1 MLKLLVETALR
12 RRSLVLI
19 AAIALLLLGLRAA
32 KETPLDVFPEFSRP
46 LIEVQTEAPGLST
59 PEVEALVTVPLEAA
73 LAGIPDLE
81 TQRSKSVLGLSSV
94 VLLLREGADPFRS
107 RQLVQERLAVEASRL
122 PAAARAPVI
131 LPPLSSLSRVMKI
144 GVRSDRLSRIEL
156 SEIVRFT
163 IRPKLLAVAGVA
175 NVSVWG
181 QRDRQLQVLIEPER
195 LRAHDLTLDV
205 VASAVADATA
215 ADSGGFLDTPH
226 QRLALRHAAIAE
238 QPAALGQHLIT
249 LRGGAPLRLGDVA
262 EIREGHAPPIG
273 DAIINGGPGLLLI
286 VEKQPGANTLLVT
299 RAVEAALSGLRPAL
313 SGIEIDPSIFRP
325 AEFIDQSLRNLRSAL
340 LLGCV
345 LVIGVLLVFLR
356 DLRAALVS
364 MVAIPLSLTAA
375 VVVLWLRGGTLNT
388 LFLAGLVIAL
398 GEVVDDAVIDVENI
412 RRRLRLRPQNESES
426 ESENGP
432 ILPVVLAA
440 SLEVRSAVVY
450 ATLIV
455 SLVFLPVLLLDGLA
469 GTFFRPLAQA
479 YVLAVL
485 ASLGV
490 ALTVTPALSLL
501 LLPSA
506 MRTQRPEP
514 MQGARHLYRRILARV
529 IKRPRLLLGSLL
541 VTSLLAVGGLSFLGD
556 ELLPSFKETDFL
568 MHWIERPG
576 ASVEASRRSTERI
589 SRELLAIP
597 GVKSFGAHIGRA
609 EVGDEVVGP
618 NFTEHW
624 IHIDPRADYPT
635 TVRRIEQVVA
645 GYPGV
650 WSDVLTYLKERIK
663 EVLSGSSAAVVVRLY
678 GPELDGLRR
687 QAGAVAAAL
696 GEIRGVSDLKVEPQ
710 IFVPQLE
717 VRLRP
722 ERAALHGVSAGQVRR
737 TVRTFLSGRRVGEV
751 YPQQRS
757 VEVVLWSPESAR
769 ADRTALARLLID
781 TPRGERVELGA
792 IADLIV
798 VPAPS
803 EIKREGG
810 SRRLDVTCNVRGR
823 DLGSVARD
831 IERKVAGLPFPS
843 GYYPEIL
850 GEYTAQRRS
859 RNQMLGLSLFSLLG
873 IFGLLYLDFRSLRH
887 ALLLFLTLPCA
898 LIGGVLGAL
907 LGGGVLSLGSLV
919 GFISV
924 LGIAARNGILI
935 LSHYRH
941 LQDEEGIPFGTEL
954 ILRGAEERLVPVLM
968 TALCAGLALVPIVL
982 RGNVPGYE
990 IEHPMA
996 VVIVGGL
1003 LSSTVLT
1010 LFILPALYGAYGARR

>member
-19 AAIALLLLGLRAA
+19 AAIALLLLGLRAV
-32 KETPLDVFPEFSRP
+32 KETPLDVFPEFSHP

-73 LAGIPDLE
+73 LAGIPGLE

-94 VLLLREGADPFRS
+94 VLLLREGTDPLRS
-107 RQLVQERLAVEASRL
+107 RQLVQERLAIEATRL

-144 GVRSDRLSRIEL
+144 GVRSDKLSQLDL

-195 LRAHDLTLDV
+195 LRAHDLTLE
-205 VASAVADATA
+205 AMAGAVADATA

-226 QRLALRHAAIAE
+226 QRLALRHTAIADH
-238 QPAALGQHLIT
+238 PAALGQHLIT

-286 VEKQPGANTLLVT
+286 IEKQPGANTLAVT
-299 RAVEAALSGLRPAL
+299 RAVEAALDALRPAL
-313 SGIEIDPSIFRP
+313 AGIEIDPSIFRP

-340 LLGCV
+340 LFGCV
-345 LVIGVLLVFLR
+345 LVVGVLLVFLR
-356 DLRAALVS
+356 DLRAALIS
-364 MVAIPLSLTAA
+364 LVAIPLSLTTAL
-375 VVVLWLRGGTLNT
+375 VVLWLRGGTLNT

-412 RRRLRLRPQNESES
+412 RRRLRLQPEGER
-426 ESENGP
+426 GP
-432 ILPVVLAA
+432 PFKVVLAA

-479 YVLAVL
+479 YVLSVL

-501 LLPSA
+501 LLPA
-506 MRTQRPEP
+506 AARAQRPEP
-514 MQGARHLYRRILARV
+514 MQGARRLYRRLLTRV
-529 IKRPRLLLGSLL
+529 VERPRLLLGSLL
-541 VTSLLAVGGLSFLGD
+541 IASLLALGMLHFLGD
-556 ELLPSFKETDFL
+556 ELLPSFKETNFL

-597 GVKSFGAHIGRA
+597 GVTSFGAHIGRA
-609 EVGDEVVGP
+609 VAGDEVVGP

-624 IHIDPRADYPT
+624 IRIDPRADYGA

-678 GPELDGLRR
+678 GPELDGLRQ

-696 GEIRGVSDLKVEPQ
+696 REVHGVADLKIEPQ
-710 IFVPQLE
+710 LMVPQLE

-737 TVRTFLSGRRVGEV
+737 AVRTFLSGRRVGEV
-751 YPQQRS
+751 YPRQRS

-781 TPRGERVELGA
+781 TPHGDRVELGA
-792 IADLIV
+792 IADLV
-798 VPAPS
+798 MVPAPN

-831 IERKVAGLPFPS
+831 IERKVAGLSFPN
-843 GYYPEIL
+843 GYYPELL
-850 GEYTAQRRS
+850 GEYAAQRRS
-859 RNQMLGLSLFSLLG
+859 RSQMLGLSLFSLLG

-887 ALLLFLTLPCA
+887 ALLLFATLPCA
-898 LIGGVLGAL
+898 LLGGVLGAF

-919 GFISV
+919 GFVSV

-941 LQDEEGIPFGTEL
+941 LQDEEGLPVGTEL